1 MDEEQ
6 YIVTQRKN
14 SVRILKATVKNDNNI
29 LLSENHIYSDG
40 SIFEYHVEIRSLKT
54 FTNARLVDLS
64 KSVFWH
70 YLKEVNPIF
79 TGPINENKKESTFL
93 IKMLNNFYLWIEN
106 NIKIFYT
113 NLQDYTVLI
122 DNSEFK
128 IPNILQD
135 TDLEITSY
143 LSAID
148 SNNCV
153 YDYAVSRFFIYLD
166 DTIISKQDYDEYVER
181 HEKNVDPRSY
191 AILTT
196 AVKTKL
202 TTIIL

>member
-1 MDEEQ
+1 MKIYAE
-6 YIVTQRKN
+6 
-14 SVRILKATVKNDNNI
+14 VRH
-29 LLSENHIYSDG
+29 EN
-40 SIFEYHVEIRSLKT
+40 
-54 FTNARLVDLS
+54 
-64 KSVFWH
+64 
-70 YLKEVNPIF
+70 
-79 TGPINENKKESTFL
+79 
-93 IKMLNNFYLWIEN
+93 
-106 NIKIFYT
+106 
-113 NLQDYTVLI
+113 
-122 DNSEFK
+122 NSEFK